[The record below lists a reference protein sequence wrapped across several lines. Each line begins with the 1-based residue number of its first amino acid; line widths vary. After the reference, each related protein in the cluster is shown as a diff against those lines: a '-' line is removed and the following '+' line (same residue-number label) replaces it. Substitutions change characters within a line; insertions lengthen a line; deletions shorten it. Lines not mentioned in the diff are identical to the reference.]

1 VDRIETKGHEL
12 AMNVSAETLDLIGR
26 AGIDILAMLLLVG
39 WLYRPSQSMPTM
51 PLVLS
56 SMNAGL
62 FGAVTV
68 FFQAASAFS
77 AGLGFGLFALLSMI
91 RLRSMAFTVKDVAFI
106 FLALILGVIN
116 GLPGTNWAL
125 LGAVNIG
132 LIAVVALTDSGRE
145 FRTTRVM
152 RLTLEQAYS
161 DPTEVR
167 SLLEERLGL
176 QITQIVIQE
185 IDFVR
190 ETTELKISYVIDERW
205 GKSEAEEM
213 YDQADRFNWT

>member
-1 VDRIETKGHEL
+1 
-12 AMNVSAETLDLIGR
+12 MNVSAETLDLIGR
-26 AGIDILAMLLLVG
+26 AGIDVLVMLLLVG
-39 WLYRPSQSMPTM
+39 WLYRGSQSMPTM
-51 PLVLS
+51 PLVFS

-68 FFQAASAFS
+68 FFQASAAFT

-106 FLALILGVIN
+106 FLALILGVVN
-116 GLPGTNWAL
+116 GLPGTHWGL
-125 LGAVNIG
+125 
-132 LIAVVALTDSGRE
+132 LIAVNVSLLAVVVLTDTGRE
-145 FRTTRVM
+145 LQTTRVM

-161 DPTEVR
+161 DPVEVR
-167 SLLEERLGL
+167 TLLEERLGL
-176 QITQIVIQE
+176 QITQIVIRE

-190 ETTELKISYVIDERW
+190 ETTDLKISYLIDDRW

-213 YDQADRFNWT
+213 YDPADRFNWT